1 MTLTAPGGLIGHAA
15 LLAEL
20 RAHQGHALLLS
31 GPARV
36 GKRVL
41 ARHIAALVNCRE
53 LDAPCGVC
61 PSCRQALAGA
71 HPDLLEIG
79 PRAVTS
85 TGKAARRR
93 IIPVGVMVE
102 GRGDTEGDAPP
113 LVTWLET
120 APTVRRK
127 VAVVDGAEFMSAEAA
142 NAILKSVEEPPHRAL
157 FVFLTEEVGAV
168 LPTIVSRCARLNVNP
183 LADRELAAALA
194 RLGEAPDAELLA
206 FAAGRPGVIVERERA
221 RAVLAEARAFHA
233 ALQDGMLPALEG
245 AEALEKR
252 FDPLWHPE
260 ALRFVWQ
267 DLSPAARAGADDAL
281 ERLLAALEQYVS
293 PSLAFQVL
301 ALDLRAAIG
310 EG

>member
-1 MTLTAPGGLIGHAA
+1 MTLAAPGGLIGHAE
-15 LLAEL
+15 LLAGL
-20 RAHQGHALLLS
+20 RGYTGHALLLS

-36 GKRVL
+36 GKRAL
-41 ARHIAALVNCRE
+41 ARHLAAMVNCRE
-53 LDAPCGVC
+53 PGPPCGVC
-61 PSCRQALAGA
+61 PSCRQALAGQ

-79 PRAVTS
+79 PRALTS

-93 IIPVGVMVE
+93 IISVGAMVE
-102 GRGDTEGDAPP
+102 GRGEPEGDSPP
-113 LVTWLET
+113 LVGWLET

-127 VAVVDGAEFMSAEAA
+127 VAVIDGAEFLSAEAA

-157 FVFLTEEVGAV
+157 FVFLAEEVGAV
-168 LPTIVSRCARLNVNP
+168 LPTIVSRCARVNVNP
-183 LADRELAAALA
+183 LTDRELAAALA
-194 RLGEAPDAELLA
+194 RLGESPDPELLA
-206 FAAGRPGVIVERERA
+206 FAAGRPGVVVERERA
-221 RAVLAEARAFHA
+221 RAALAEARSFTE
-233 ALQDGMLPALEG
+233 ALADGMLPALEA

-260 ALRFVWQ
+260 ALRFVGR
-267 DLSPAARAGADDAL
+267 DRPDAERARADDAL
-281 ERLLAALEQYVS
+281 ERLLSALEQYVS